1 MILKKKR
8 FKPSY
13 KKFVDLKVNI
23 QDKQK
28 LLKFKKKK
36 WQDLLSFLK
45 RQHRRRKKRFKSYD
59 LIRYILPKYYNPF
72 KKRFNNVLLNK
83 QRVSLFYGGIKR
95 KKFKVYKE
103 LLKKKRKCL
112 ESNNK
117 IMLSI
122 FESRL
127 DVILYRAHFTKTVR
141 AAKQLILHKHI
152 KVNKEIITTDSYLLK
167 SGDIVSIDKKIQ
179 KLIVKNI
186 NASHIWP
193 IPQKHLYINYKT
205 LEICLIKTG
214 MDMDLSLSY
223 PFKLNS
229 YYLLR
234 YVK

>member
-1 MILKKKR
+1 
-8 FKPSY
+8 
-13 KKFVDLKVNI
+13 
-23 QDKQK
+23 
-28 LLKFKKKK
+28 
-36 WQDLLSFLK
+36 
-45 RQHRRRKKRFKSYD
+45 
-59 LIRYILPKYYNPF
+59 
-72 KKRFNNVLLNK
+72 
-83 QRVSLFYGGIKR
+83 
-95 KKFKVYKE
+95 
-103 LLKKKRKCL
+103 
-112 ESNNK
+112 
-117 IMLSI
+117 MLSI

-167 SGDIVSIDKKIQ
+167 SGDIVSVDEKIQ